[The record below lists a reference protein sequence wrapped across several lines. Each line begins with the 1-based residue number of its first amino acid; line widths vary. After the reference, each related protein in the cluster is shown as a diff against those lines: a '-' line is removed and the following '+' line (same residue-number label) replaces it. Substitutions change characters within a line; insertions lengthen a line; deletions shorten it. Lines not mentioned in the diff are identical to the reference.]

1 MGTET
6 RNPMSPFKWT
16 NDACKGGRTW
26 RLSLRAT
33 GQIVGRVLTE
43 PLDDGSIAFTA
54 LVFKDGWKPLGSYL
68 TWQQAKKTIQN
79 AISGRLDSPGTSG
92 S

>member
-6 RNPMSPFKWT
+6 MSPFKWT
-16 NDACKGGRTW
+16 CDTCNSGNTW
-26 RLSLRAT
+26 RLSIRAT

-43 PLDDGSIAFTA
+43 PLDDGSMAFTA
-54 LVFKDGWKPLGSYL
+54 LVFEGTWKTLGSYI
-68 TWQQAKKTIQN
+68 TWQHAKIAIQN

>member
-16 NDACKGGRTW
+16 NDACATGRTW

-43 PLDDGSIAFTA
+43 PLDDGSMAFTA
-54 LVFKDGWKPLGSYL
+54 MVFRRGWESLGSYL

-79 AISGRLDSPGTSG
+79 AISGRRDSPGTSG

>member
-1 MGTET
+1 
-6 RNPMSPFKWT
+6 MSPFKWT
-16 NDACKGGRTW
+16 NDPCKTGRTW

-43 PLDDGSIAFTA
+43 PLDDGSMAFTA
-54 LVFKDGWKPLGSYL
+54 LIFKRGWESLGSYL

-79 AISGRLDSPGTSG
+79 EISGRLGSPGTNG

>member
-1 MGTET
+1 MGTKT
-6 RNPMSPFKWT
+6 MSPFKWT
-16 NDACKGGRTW
+16 CDTCNSGNTW

-43 PLDDGSIAFTA
+43 PLNDGSMAFTA
-54 LVFKDGWKPLGSYL
+54 LVFRRGWESLGSYL
-68 TWQQAKKTIQN
+68 TWQQAKTTIQN
-79 AISGRLDSPGTSG
+79 EISGRLGSPGTSG